1 MPDHQLDREHEER
14 EEEKEQKEPLPL
26 VIEILP
32 GQSGVGLIDIFQPG
46 AYERKTLRELCEE
59 ILQKEDWSIEEKEI
73 LENINKQL
81 DGGILLSRGKTV
93 DNTAV
98 EYANIEETEAGERY
112 FYVPVRAIKPQE
124 GGT

>member
-1 MPDHQLDREHEER
+1 MPDHRPDREHEEQR
-14 EEEKEQKEPLPL
+14 EHLELVPL

-46 AYERKTLRELCEE
+46 SYEGKTLRELCDET
-59 ILQKEDWSIEEKEI
+59 LKKGNWSIEDKEI

-81 DGGILLSRGKTV
+81 DGGILLCKGRKV
-93 DNTAV
+93 DSSAT
-98 EYANIEETEAGERY
+98 EYAELEETEAGERY